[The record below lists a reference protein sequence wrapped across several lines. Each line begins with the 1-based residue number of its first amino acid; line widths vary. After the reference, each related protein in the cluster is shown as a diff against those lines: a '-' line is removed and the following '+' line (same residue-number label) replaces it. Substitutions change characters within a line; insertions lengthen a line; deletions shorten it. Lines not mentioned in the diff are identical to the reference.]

1 MVPFLARVSV
11 TPGEVVLLEASQV
24 DQAVAEGRVRLG
36 RDFIFFFFLEVD
48 GLWGWYGDLDV

>member
-36 RDFIFFFFLEVD
+36 RDFIFFFGGGWAM
-48 GLWGWYGDLDV
+48 GLVW